1 MGRGTY
7 DLGLA
12 EGITSPYGH
21 LSQYVFSS
29 SLGESPD
36 PAITVVSGDA
46 LAKVRELKAQHG
58 KGIWLC
64 GGGVLAH
71 QLLPEI
77 DELVVKVNPV
87 IAGDGLPLFAGG
99 GFTPQQWRVAGSKV
113 FGSGVIV
120 TTYTRPQ

>member
-1 MGRGTY
+1 M
-7 DLGLA
+7 
-12 EGITSPYGH
+12 
-21 LSQYVFSS
+21 
-29 SLGESPD
+29 
-36 PAITVVSGDA
+36 
-46 LAKVRELKAQHG
+46 
-58 KGIWLC
+58 
-64 GGGVLAH
+64 
-71 QLLPEI
+71 LPEI